1 LDKKE
6 WKTKMTDNDK
16 KVVKDSLNEMVDSMT
31 RVAAERD
38 LMKEISKQVKENTTV
53 TPKVFRKM
61 ARVAYAANFAEE
73 VAVHEEFEQFYKE
86 IIGDE

>member
-1 LDKKE
+1 MMLS
-6 WKTKMTDNDK
+6 DNDK
-16 KVVKDSLNEMVDSMT
+16 IIIKDAITEMVDSMT

-38 LMKEISKQVKENTTV
+38 LQKQLSQQVKENTTV

-73 VAVHEEFEQFYKE
+73 QAVNEEFEELYTE
-86 IIGDE
+86 LMGV

>member
-1 LDKKE
+1 MML
-6 WKTKMTDNDK
+6 TDNDK
-16 KVVKDSLNEMVDSMT
+16 MIVKDAITEMVDSMT

-38 LMKEISKQVKENTTV
+38 LQKQLSQQVKENTTV

-73 VAVHEEFEQFYKE
+73 QAVNEEFEELYTE
-86 IIGDE
+86 LMGV

>member
-1 LDKKE
+1 MTLTNDDKKI
-6 WKTKMTDNDK
+6 
-16 KVVKDSLNEMVDSMT
+16 VKDAISDMVDSMT

-38 LMKEISKQVKENTTV
+38 LQKQLSQRVKENTTV

-73 VAVHEEFEQFYKE
+73 QAVNEEFEELYTE
-86 IIGDE
+86 LMGV

>member
-1 LDKKE
+1 MTLTNDDKKI
-6 WKTKMTDNDK
+6 
-16 KVVKDSLNEMVDSMT
+16 VKDAISDMVDSMT

-38 LMKEISKQVKENTTV
+38 LQKQLSQQVKENTTV

-73 VAVHEEFEQFYKE
+73 QAVNEEFEILYKE
-86 IIGDE
+86 LMSGE